1 MHMKSR
7 LVVLYHNIVL
17 CLPHN
22 DEKGPK
28 GALKHLYIMIH
39 TSTRVRV

>member
-1 MHMKSR
+1 MKSTGR
-7 LVVLYHNIVL
+7 LVVLYHIVL